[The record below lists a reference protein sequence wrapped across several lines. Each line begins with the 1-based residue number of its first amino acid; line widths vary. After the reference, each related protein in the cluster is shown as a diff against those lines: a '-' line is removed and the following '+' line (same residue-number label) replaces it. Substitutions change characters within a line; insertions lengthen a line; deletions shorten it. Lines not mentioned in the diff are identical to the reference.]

1 MVEAIFQSTNNL
13 NNHSQEFSQKKRD
26 RQPKKQQEIL
36 DMFPTAEVMRENKE
50 KKFKEQLDLTHKVQS
65 LEKARNKS
73 AEYLKIGIDRNFHM
87 VNIVVPDDIIV
98 RSRSEHEVDILA

>member
-13 NNHSQEFSQKKRD
+13 NSHSQDFSQKKRD
-26 RQPKKQQEIL
+26 KQPKKQQEML

-50 KKFKEQLDLTHKVQS
+50 KKLEEQLALTRKIQS
-65 LEKARNKS
+65 LEKAGNKA

-87 VNIVVPDDIIV
+87 VNHVIPDDIIF
-98 RSRSEHEVDILA
+98 RPRPKNAIDIYA

>member
-26 RQPKKQQEIL
+26 RRPKKQQEIP

-50 KKFKEQLDLTHKVQS
+50 KKFKEQLDLIHRIQS
-65 LEKARNKS
+65 LEKARNKA

-87 VNIVVPDDIIV
+87 VNIVVPDDIII

>member
-1 MVEAIFQSTNNL
+1 MIEAIFQSTNNL

-26 RQPKKQQEIL
+26 RQPKKQQEIS

-50 KKFKEQLDLTHKVQS
+50 KKFKEQLDLTHRIQS
-65 LEKARNKS
+65 LEKARNKA

-87 VNIVVPDDIIV
+87 VNIVVPDDIII
-98 RSRSEHEVDILA
+98 RPRLEHEVDILA

>member
-13 NNHSQEFSQKKRD
+13 NNHSQDFSQKKRD
-26 RQPKKQQEIL
+26 RQPKKQQEIP
-36 DMFPTAEVMRENKE
+36 DIFPTAEVMRENKE
-50 KKFKEQLDLTHKVQS
+50 KKFEEQLALIHKVQA
-65 LEKARNKS
+65 LEKARNKA
-73 AEYLKIGIDRNFHM
+73 AEYLKVEIDRNFHM

>member
-26 RQPKKQQEIL
+26 RRPKKQQEIS

-50 KKFKEQLDLTHKVQS
+50 KKFKEQLDLTHRIQS
-65 LEKARNKS
+65 LEKAGNK
-73 AEYLKIGIDRNFHM
+73 AVEYLKVEIDRNFHM

>member
-13 NNHSQEFSQKKRD
+13 NNHSQDFSQKKRD

-36 DMFPTAEVMRENKE
+36 DIFPTAEVMRENKE
-50 KKFKEQLDLTHKVQS
+50 KKFKEQLTLTRKVQS
-65 LEKARNKS
+65 LEKTGNKA
-73 AEYLKIGIDRNFHM
+73 AEYLKVGIDRNFHM
-87 VNIVVPDDIIV
+87 VNIVVPDDIII

>member
-13 NNHSQEFSQKKRD
+13 NNHSQDFSQKKRD

-36 DMFPTAEVMRENKE
+36 DMFPTAEVMRINKE
-50 KKFKEQLDLTHKVQS
+50 KKFEEQLALTHKIQS
-65 LEKARNKS
+65 LEKAGNKA
-73 AEYLKIGIDRNFHM
+73 AEYLKVGIDRNFHM
-87 VNIVVPDDIIV
+87 VNIVVPDDIII

>member
-1 MVEAIFQSTNNL
+1 
-13 NNHSQEFSQKKRD
+13 
-26 RQPKKQQEIL
+26 
-36 DMFPTAEVMRENKE
+36 MFPTAEVMQENKE
-50 KKFKEQLDLTHKVQS
+50 KKFKEQLDLTHKIQS
-65 LEKARNKS
+65 LEKARNKA

>member
-13 NNHSQEFSQKKRD
+13 NSHSQDFSQKKRD

-50 KKFKEQLDLTHKVQS
+50 KKFKEQLALTHKIQS
-65 LEKARNKS
+65 LEKAGNKA

-87 VNIVVPDDIIV
+87 VNIVVPDDIII
-98 RSRSEHEVDILA
+98 RLRPEHEVDIIT

>member
-26 RQPKKQQEIL
+26 RRPKKQQEIL

-50 KKFKEQLDLTHKVQS
+50 KKFKEQLDLTHRIQS
-65 LEKARNKS
+65 LEKARNK
-73 AEYLKIGIDRNFHM
+73 AAKYLKIGIDRNFHM
-87 VNIVVPDDIIV
+87 VNIVVPDDIIIK
-98 RSRSEHEVDILA
+98 SRSEHEVDILA

>member
-26 RQPKKQQEIL
+26 RQPKKQQEIP

-50 KKFKEQLDLTHKVQS
+50 KKFKEQLDLIHRIQS
-65 LEKARNKS
+65 LEKARNK
-73 AEYLKIGIDRNFHM
+73 ATEYLKIGIDRNFHM
-87 VNIVVPDDIIV
+87 VNIVVPDDIII
-98 RSRSEHEVDILA
+98 RSRLEHEVNILA

>member
-13 NNHSQEFSQKKRD
+13 NNHSQDFSQKKRD

-50 KKFKEQLDLTHKVQS
+50 QKFEEQLALVKKVQS
-65 LEKARNKS
+65 LEKSGYKA
-73 AEYLKIGIDRNFHM
+73 AEYLKAGIDRNFHM
-87 VNIVVPDDIIV
+87 VNIVVPDDIVV
-98 RSRSEHEVDILA
+98 RSRPKNAIDIYA